1 MGSGSPVRN
10 ERRGLVEWLTDAVRP
25 TAAAQSRKLRNG
37 GPKPLIDPAGR
48 FVVYWSPKSAC
59 TTTLIWFLH
68 VSGFAE
74 EARRHSSWPHR
85 YRLEVYNRSEAF
97 HRALAAGF
105 DDMRRIRVIR
115 DPYDRAVSSFRHA
128 VGTGYADE
136 GLSAFL
142 GRELA
147 PKAKFSF
154 REFLDYLESEDI
166 ATTNTHHRQQM
177 QPIERRFPATD
188 VINIT
193 GQDLFTELNRLE
205 REMGL
210 APTDFSALD
219 WLHRTEA
226 PRKPMVAASNEP
238 AYEQKMSAAAARG
251 RAFWPSTETLLTEEA
266 RARLAKIYRA
276 DLEAYRDHI

>member
-1 MGSGSPVRN
+1 MESVPPVRR
-10 ERRGLVEWLTDAVRP
+10 ERRGLVGWLTDAVRP
-25 TAAAQSRKLRNG
+25 QAKKSRQLRNG
-37 GPKPLIDPAGR
+37 GPKPLIDPQGR

-97 HRALAAGF
+97 RRDLAAGF
-105 DDMRRIRVIR
+105 KDMRRIRVIR

-142 GRELA
+142 KRDLETDER
-147 PKAKFSF
+147 FSF
-154 REFLDYLESEDI
+154 REFLDYLESENI
-166 ATTNTHHRQQM
+166 ATTNTHHRQQF

-193 GQDLFTELNRLE
+193 RQDLFTELNRLE
-205 REMGL
+205 REMGM
-210 APTDFSALD
+210 AVTDFAALD

-226 PRKPMVAASNEP
+226 PRKPKVAASQQP
-238 AYEQKMSAAAARG
+238 AYEQRMSAKAARG
-251 RAFWPSTETLLTEEA
+251 RSFWPATEALLTEEA
-266 RARLAKIYRA
+266 RARLARIYRT
-276 DLEAYRDHI
+276 DLAAYSDHL